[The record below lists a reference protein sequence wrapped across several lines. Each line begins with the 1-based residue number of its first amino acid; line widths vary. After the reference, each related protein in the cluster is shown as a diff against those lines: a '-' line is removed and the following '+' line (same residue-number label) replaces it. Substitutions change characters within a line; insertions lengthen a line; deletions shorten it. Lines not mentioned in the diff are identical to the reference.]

1 MNFEK
6 LSVGKFTTLSKEKL
20 QHIVGGDFTGG
31 GSATLDEKHETW
43 VDQKGNIQTKSS
55 YFIRNY
61 LSDDMRNGTMCFTWE
76 GEGYW
81 TTR

>member
-31 GSATLDEKHETW
+31 GSATLDEK
-43 VDQKGNIQTKSS
+43 GNIQTKSS

-61 LSDDMRNGTMCFTWE
+61 LSDDMRNGTMCCTWE